1 MARVSSEAPPGNV
14 GPGMD
19 FNKAKTR
26 QLLEQY
32 SHMVASL
39 LSTALTMSLV
49 LAVAIFL
56 YGTFYYAYMPVELV
70 NMPVS
75 LEFEPCEGQ
84 TSARCTFPTATV
96 ALGSKQQ
103 MLQGQVYS
111 IKMVLEVPD
120 SPGNEGLGM
129 FMACMNITGQD
140 GAAIARSCKSS
151 ISQYRSP
158 MLRSI
163 ETLAFAPGLMIGWA
177 EQKQSIPVTF
187 FATFHPDP
195 HAPLRQFH
203 VEVKSKLVQ
212 VAHASLHIEANL
224 TGLRHLMYRHSWF
237 SAVLGVG
244 TNILVLMTIIGVS
257 WTRFRQ
263 GGAGSMG
270 SYEEEEV
277 KDESE
282 AEEIVEVE
290 ELNSP
295 APPQDEDDLQAVGD
309 QSMCNKLKWFFI
321 RKTLKVFIQCVK
333 ALIVVSIAVICFEAF
348 MQGSEANWEKVVTA
362 GKEDVLALANFAV
375 VKVEQLAVAIVG
387 KLLESVL
394 KVDDI
399 PISAIHA

>member
-1 MARVSSEAPPGNV
+1 MARVAFEAPSGKPC
-14 GPGMD
+14 PDMD

-26 QLLEQY
+26 QLLDQY

-49 LAVAIFL
+49 LAVSVFL

-96 ALGSKQQ
+96 ALGGKQQ

-111 IKMVLEVPD
+111 IKMMLEVPD
-120 SPGNEGLGM
+120 SPGNEELGM
-129 FMACMNITGQD
+129 FMACMNVTGQD

-158 MLRSI
+158 MLRSM
-163 ETLAFAPGLMIGWA
+163 ETLAFAPGLMIGWS

-195 HAPLRQFH
+195 HAVVRAFH

-212 VAHASLHIEANL
+212 VAHASLHIEASL

-244 TNILVLMTIIGVS
+244 TNILILMTIIGVS
-257 WTRFRQ
+257 WTRFRL
-263 GGAGSMG
+263 GGASSME
-270 SYEEEEV
+270 SFEEEV
-277 KDESE
+277 
-282 AEEIVEVE
+282 EEEVEDIVEVE
-290 ELNSP
+290 EEPSST
-295 APPQDEDDLQAVGD
+295 APFQDEGMEAAPA
-309 QSMCNKLKWFFI
+309 QSVCNKLKWFVI
-321 RKTLKVFIQCVK
+321 RRTIKVFFASVK
-333 ALIVVSIAVICFEAF
+333 AMVAISIAVICFEAF
-348 MQGSEANWEKVVTA
+348 MQGSEANWEKVMAA
-362 GKEDVLALANFAV
+362 GKQDLLVLANFAM
-375 VKVEQLAVAIVG
+375 VKVKQLAVVIME
-387 KLLESVL
+387 KT
-394 KVDDI
+394 D
-399 PISAIHA
+399 

>member
-1 MARVSSEAPPGNV
+1 MARVSCEAPSGKT
-14 GPGMD
+14 GPDMDFKAKTDMD

-26 QLLEQY
+26 ELLDQS

-49 LAVAIFL
+49 LAVSVFL

-96 ALGSKQQ
+96 ALGGKQQ

-129 FMACMNITGQD
+129 FMACMNVTGQD
-140 GAAIARSCKSS
+140 GASIARSCKSS

-195 HAPLRQFH
+195 HAVVRAFH

-212 VAHASLHIEANL
+212 VAYATLHIEASL

-244 TNILVLMTIIGVS
+244 TNILILMTIIGVS
-257 WTRFRQ
+257 WTRFRLA
-263 GGAGSMG
+263 GASNME
-270 SYEEEEV
+270 SFEEEMEEEI
-277 KDESE
+277 ESE
-282 AEEIVEVE
+282 VEDIVEVVE
-290 ELNSP
+290 EPSSTE
-295 APPQDEDDLQAVGD
+295 APPQDEELQAVAA
-309 QSMCNKLKWFFI
+309 QSICNKLKWFFI
-321 RKTLKVFIQCVK
+321 RKTFKVFFQCVK
-333 ALIVVSIAVICFEAF
+333 VVLVVVIAVIGFESI
-348 MQGSEANWEKVVTA
+348 MQGSEADLEKVMAA
-362 GKEDVLALANFAV
+362 GKEDLLGLANFAM
-375 VKVEQLAVAIVG
+375 VKVKQLAVVIME
-387 KLLESVL
+387 KRE
-394 KVDDI
+394 
-399 PISAIHA
+399 

>member
-1 MARVSSEAPPGNV
+1 MARVSCEAPAGKT

-19 FNKAKTR
+19 FKAKTDMDNKAKTR
-26 QLLEQY
+26 ELLDQS

-49 LAVAIFL
+49 LAVSVFL

-96 ALGSKQQ
+96 ALGGKQQ

-129 FMACMNITGQD
+129 FMACMNVTGQD
-140 GAAIARSCKSS
+140 GASVARSCKSS

-195 HAPLRQFH
+195 HAVVRAFH

-212 VAHASLHIEANL
+212 VAYATLHIEASL

-244 TNILVLMTIIGVS
+244 TNILILMTIIGVS
-257 WTRFRQ
+257 WTRFRLA
-263 GGAGSMG
+263 GASSMERF
-270 SYEEEEV
+270 EEMDEEI
-277 KDESE
+277 ESE
-282 AEEIVEVE
+282 VEDIVEVVE
-290 ELNSP
+290 EEPSSS
-295 APPQDEDDLQAVGD
+295 AAPQDDELVAVAA
-309 QSMCNKLKWFFI
+309 QSICNKLKWFFI
-321 RKTLKVFIQCVK
+321 RKAFKVFFQCVK
-333 ALIVVSIAVICFEAF
+333 ALMVVSIAVICYEAF
-348 MQGSEANWEKVVTA
+348 VQGSEADLEKVMVA
-362 GKEDVLALANFAV
+362 GKEDLIGLTNFAM
-375 VKVEQLAVAIVG
+375 VKVKQLAVVIME
-387 KLLESVL
+387 KKE
-394 KVDDI
+394 
-399 PISAIHA
+399 

>member
-1 MARVSSEAPPGNV
+1 MARVSCEAPSGKT
-14 GPGMD
+14 GPDMDFKAKTDMD

-26 QLLEQY
+26 ELLDQS

-49 LAVAIFL
+49 LAVSVFL

-96 ALGSKQQ
+96 ALGGKQQ

-129 FMACMNITGQD
+129 FMACMNVTGQD
-140 GAAIARSCKSS
+140 GAPIARSCKSS

-158 MLRSI
+158 LLRSI

-195 HAPLRQFH
+195 HAVVRAFH

-212 VAHASLHIEANL
+212 VAYATLHIEASL

-244 TNILVLMTIIGVS
+244 TNILILMTIIGVS
-257 WTRFRQ
+257 WTRFRLA
-263 GGAGSMG
+263 GASSME
-270 SYEEEEV
+270 SFEEEMEEEI
-277 KDESE
+277 ESE
-282 AEEIVEVE
+282 VEDIVEVVE
-290 ELNSP
+290 EEPSST
-295 APPQDEDDLQAVGD
+295 AAPQDEDDLPAVAA
-309 QSMCNKLKWFFI
+309 QSICNKLKWFFI
-321 RKTLKVFIQCVK
+321 RKTFKVFFQCVK
-333 ALIVVSIAVICFEAF
+333 VVLVTVIAVICYEAF
-348 MQGSEANWEKVVTA
+348 MQGAEANLEKVMAA
-362 GKEDVLALANFAV
+362 GKEDLIGLANFAM
-375 VKVEQLAVAIVG
+375 VKVKQLAVAIME
-387 KLLESVL
+387 K
-394 KVDDI
+394 KD
-399 PISAIHA
+399 

>member
-1 MARVSSEAPPGNV
+1 MARVSCEAPAGKT

-19 FNKAKTR
+19 FKAKTDMDNKAKTR
-26 QLLEQY
+26 ELLDQS

-49 LAVAIFL
+49 LAVSVFL

-96 ALGSKQQ
+96 ALGGKQQ

-129 FMACMNITGQD
+129 FMACMNVTGQD

-195 HAPLRQFH
+195 HAVVRAFH
-203 VEVKSKLVQ
+203 IEVKSKLVQ
-212 VAHASLHIEANL
+212 VAYATLHIEASL

-244 TNILVLMTIIGVS
+244 TNILILMTIIGVS
-257 WTRFRQ
+257 WTRFRLA
-263 GGAGSMG
+263 GATSSME
-270 SYEEEEV
+270 SFEEQMEEEI
-277 KDESE
+277 ESE
-282 AEEIVEVE
+282 VEDIVEVVE
-290 ELNSP
+290 EEPSSTE
-295 APPQDEDDLQAVGD
+295 APPQDDELPAAVAA
-309 QSMCNKLKWFFI
+309 QSICNKLKWFVI
-321 RKTLKVFIQCVK
+321 RKTFKVFFQCVK
-333 ALIVVSIAVICFEAF
+333 VLMGISIAVICYEAF
-348 MQGSEANWEKVVTA
+348 MQGSDADLEKVMAA
-362 GKEDVLALANFAV
+362 GKEDFLLLANFAM
-375 VKVEQLAVAIVG
+375 VKVKQLAVVIME
-387 KLLESVL
+387 KKE
-394 KVDDI
+394 
-399 PISAIHA
+399 

>member
-1 MARVSSEAPPGNV
+1 MARVAFEAPSGKV
-14 GPGMD
+14 GPDMD

-26 QLLEQY
+26 QLLDQS

-49 LAVAIFL
+49 LAVSVFL

-96 ALGSKQQ
+96 ALGGKQQ

-129 FMACMNITGQD
+129 FMACMNVTGQD

-163 ETLAFAPGLMIGWA
+163 ETLAFAPGLMIGWS

-195 HAPLRQFH
+195 HAVVRAFH

-212 VAHASLHIEANL
+212 VAHASLHIEASL

-244 TNILVLMTIIGVS
+244 TNILILMTIIGVS
-257 WTRFRQ
+257 WTRFRL
-263 GGAGSMG
+263 GGATSME
-270 SYEEEEV
+270 SLDEELEEM
-277 KDESE
+277 ESE
-282 AEEIVEVE
+282 VEDIVEVVE
-290 ELNSP
+290 EQPSSTML
-295 APPQDEDDLQAVGD
+295 PQDEDLQAVQV
-309 QSMCNKLKWFFI
+309 QSICNKLKWFLI
-321 RKTLKVFIQCVK
+321 RKTFKVFFESLKV
-333 ALIVVSIAVICFEAF
+333 LMVVSIAVICFEAF
-348 MQGSEANWEKVVTA
+348 VQGSEANWEKVLAA
-362 GKEDVLALANFAV
+362 GKEDLLALANLAM
-375 VKVEQLAVAIVG
+375 VKVKQLAVVIM
-387 KLLESVL
+387 KRKE
-394 KVDDI
+394 
-399 PISAIHA
+399 

>member
-1 MARVSSEAPPGNV
+1 MARVSCEAPAGKT

-19 FNKAKTR
+19 FKAKTDMDNKAKTR
-26 QLLEQY
+26 ELLDQS

-49 LAVAIFL
+49 LAVSVFL

-96 ALGSKQQ
+96 ALGGKQQ

-129 FMACMNITGQD
+129 FMACMNVTGQD

-195 HAPLRQFH
+195 HAVVRAFH

-212 VAHASLHIEANL
+212 VAYATLHIEASL

-244 TNILVLMTIIGVS
+244 TNILILMTIIGVS
-257 WTRFRQ
+257 WTRFRLA
-263 GGAGSMG
+263 GASSMERF
-270 SYEEEEV
+270 EEMDEEI
-277 KDESE
+277 ESE
-282 AEEIVEVE
+282 VEDIVEVVE
-290 ELNSP
+290 EEPSSS
-295 APPQDEDDLQAVGD
+295 AAPQDDELVAVAA
-309 QSMCNKLKWFFI
+309 QSICNKLKWFFI
-321 RKTLKVFIQCVK
+321 RKAFKVFFQCVK
-333 ALIVVSIAVICFEAF
+333 ALMVVSIAVICYEAF
-348 MQGSEANWEKVVTA
+348 VQGSEADLEKVMAA
-362 GKEDVLALANFAV
+362 GKEDLLGLANFAM
-375 VKVEQLAVAIVG
+375 VKVKELAEVIMER
-387 KLLESVL
+387 KE
-394 KVDDI
+394 
-399 PISAIHA
+399 